1 MTSQISN
8 DKYLLQLVYFYIS
21 TIITI
26 IDFIFTSRIFIQKW
40 FKSKKVADESG
51 NAKVEKPQIDSF
63 RYRMQVLES
72 RLQTIDTRSQIIDNR
87 MMRTGEEYC
96 KDLFKCFFCNT

>member
-1 MTSQISN
+1 M
-8 DKYLLQLVYFYIS
+8 
-21 TIITI
+21 
-26 IDFIFTSRIFIQKW
+26 
-40 FKSKKVADESG
+40 
-51 NAKVEKPQIDSF
+51 EKPQIDSF

-96 KDLFKCFFCNT
+96 KDLFKCFFCNTKIIPKLIRGLEKVYENLTELFVF